1 MMFMY
6 RNMVDLDLD
15 SIQYIAT
22 ARKLLLSLTTLCQMQ
37 NLWQKILFNRYQIQ
51 ICDPNAPQ
59 TQSKEQ
65 FKQKYEVIFGYISLF
80 NV

>member
-1 MMFMY
+1 
-6 RNMVDLDLD
+6 
-15 SIQYIAT
+15 
-22 ARKLLLSLTTLCQMQ
+22 MQ